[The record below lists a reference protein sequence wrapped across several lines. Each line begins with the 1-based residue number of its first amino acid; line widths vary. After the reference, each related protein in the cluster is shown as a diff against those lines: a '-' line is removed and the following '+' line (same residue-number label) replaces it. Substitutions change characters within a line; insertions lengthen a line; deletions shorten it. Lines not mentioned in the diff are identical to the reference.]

1 MFLVTT
7 ANQKYWKTD
16 EKILFLG
23 EWCRIYSEKHFWSN
37 LDYEIL
43 ASHWDQYEQF
53 DSHREYLEGIYE
65 KYLRVLALNLNNCH
79 NEDRSLR
86 YWRIVIGPWLG
97 TFIGIIYDKY
107 LYIKN
112 GFSLYKSEDFLLD
125 SLY

>member
-23 EWCRIYSEKHFWSN
+23 EWCKLYSEKHIWSN

-43 ASHWDQYEQF
+43 VSHWDKYQQF

-65 KYLRVLALNLNNCH
+65 KYLTTSISC
-79 NEDRSLR
+79 
-86 YWRIVIGPWLG
+86 
-97 TFIGIIYDKY
+97 
-107 LYIKN
+107 
-112 GFSLYKSEDFLLD
+112 
-125 SLY
+125 